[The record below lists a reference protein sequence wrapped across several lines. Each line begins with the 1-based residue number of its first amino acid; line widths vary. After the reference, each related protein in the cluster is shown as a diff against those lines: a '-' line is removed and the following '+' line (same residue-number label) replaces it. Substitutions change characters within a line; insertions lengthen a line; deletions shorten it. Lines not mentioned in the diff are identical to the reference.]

1 MDVWAFAFTVVLSV
15 LTVGLVALAARL
27 KERP

>member
-1 MDVWAFAFTVVLSV
+1 MDVWAFVFTVVLGV